1 MLATSAL
8 FTSVSFLSLRM
19 RPGAFVPIKW
29 RLPECPRLI
38 LPLAVILKRFLAP
51 RCVFNFNFGFD
62 AFLGIAGNP
71 LRQSYVPLAAAG
83 GASPS
88 PTKSLLRFDGASLL
102 RLLSA
107 GRRLARGFGDAYA
120 FFRREQGHQDV
131 AFHARHG
138 FDLPL
143 VANFHQQAVHLGA
156 PDFLVRHFAPAMKN
170 HRAHFVA
177 FAEEPQDLALANL
190 IIVFRGSRP
199 KLDFL

>member
-71 LRQSYVPLAAAG
+71 LDNLTVPLATAG
-83 GASPS
+83 GANPAPKKSWWPQRRTDRRPPVQSP
-88 PTKSLLRFDGASLL
+88 
-102 RLLSA
+102 
-107 GRRLARGFGDAYA
+107 
-120 FFRREQGHQDV
+120 
-131 AFHARHG
+131 
-138 FDLPL
+138 
-143 VANFHQQAVHLGA
+143 
-156 PDFLVRHFAPAMKN
+156 
-170 HRAHFVA
+170 
-177 FAEEPQDLALANL
+177 PQNPP
-190 IIVFRGSRP
+190 I
-199 KLDFL
+199 

>member
-71 LRQSYVPLAAAG
+71 LDNLLCRLLAG
-83 GASPS
+83 GASPTLQNHGVAEEGQTEVR
-88 PTKSLLRFDGASLL
+88 PYITLTKFRPEICTRDSSRQLL
-102 RLLSA
+102 RLL
-107 GRRLARGFGDAYA
+107 
-120 FFRREQGHQDV
+120 
-131 AFHARHG
+131 
-138 FDLPL
+138 
-143 VANFHQQAVHLGA
+143 GA
-156 PDFLVRHFAPAMKN
+156 
-170 HRAHFVA
+170 
-177 FAEEPQDLALANL
+177 
-190 IIVFRGSRP
+190 
-199 KLDFL
+199 

>member
-71 LRQSYVPLAAAG
+71 LDTLLCRLPRPGGEDPPPPKPCGGHAAPPYLPPPRTLPPL
-83 GASPS
+83 
-88 PTKSLLRFDGASLL
+88 
-102 RLLSA
+102 
-107 GRRLARGFGDAYA
+107 
-120 FFRREQGHQDV
+120 
-131 AFHARHG
+131 
-138 FDLPL
+138 LP
-143 VANFHQQAVHLGA
+143 A
-156 PDFLVRHFAPAMKN
+156 
-170 HRAHFVA
+170 
-177 FAEEPQDLALANL
+177 
-190 IIVFRGSRP
+190 
-199 KLDFL
+199 